1 MHKVIFIVTSL
12 NSGGIENYLLR
23 FLNFYNGKMMPVVI
37 CKGNVFGELEEEYNK
52 IENIQLIKMDV
63 GYFDIKSYYSICK
76 IFKLSKAQCVC
87 DFTGNFAGLVL
98 LMANFAGI
106 KKRLAFYRG
115 SSNHFKETKFKLL
128 YNLIML
134 QLVKWNATKI
144 LSNSFAALDYFY
156 PNRDKNDKRFNVI
169 YNGIDAKKFRIL
181 KPSFT
186 KEDFD
191 IPSNA
196 FVIGHTGRYN
206 SAKNHSTIIKVAEK
220 ICDKYSNIY
229 FLLCGK
235 DTDIFLS
242 QYISN
247 SPMLKDK
254 VKILGYR
261 NDVQSILPLFDVYF
275 FPSITEGQPN
285 SLIEAMISGLPIVA
299 SNITPIIETTPV
311 ELHKELQNP
320 FNIDGFCFRIEE
332 YYLSE
337 KKRKDN
343 NFSDWATKQF
353 NPDVLF
359 NKFYNKL

>member
-23 FLNFYNGKMMPVVI
+23 FLNFYDGKMIPIVI

-52 IENIQLIKMDV
+52 IKNIQLIKMDV
-63 GYFDIKSYYSICK
+63 GFFNFKSYYSIYK
-76 IFKLSKAQCVC
+76 LFKSHKPNSVC
-87 DFTGNFAGLVL
+87 DFTGNFSGLIL
-98 LMANFAGI
+98 LMANFAGVN
-106 KKRLAFYRG
+106 KRLAFYRG
-115 SSNHFKETKFKLL
+115 SSNHFKETRVKLL
-128 YNLIML
+128 YNFIML
-134 QLVKWNATKI
+134 KLVNWNATKI
-144 LSNSFAALDYFY
+144 LSNSYTALDYFY
-156 PNRDKNDKRFNVI
+156 PKRSENDKKFNVI
-169 YNGIDAKKFRIL
+169 YNGIDAKKFNSQKMKL
-181 KPSFT
+181 K
-186 KEDFD
+186 KENFD
-191 IPSNA
+191 IPSSG

-206 SAKNHSTIIKVAEK
+206 LAKNHVTVIKVAEK
-220 ICDKYSNIY
+220 ICEKYSNIY

-242 QYISN
+242 QYISS
-247 SPMLKDK
+247 SPILKDK
-254 VKILGYR
+254 VKLLGYR
-261 NDVQSILPLFDVYF
+261 SDVQSILPLFDVYF

-311 ELHKELQNP
+311 VLHKELQHP
-320 FNIDGFCFRIEE
+320 FNVDGFCFRIEE

-337 KKRKDN
+337 KKRKEN

-359 NKFYNKL
+359 NQFYKIL